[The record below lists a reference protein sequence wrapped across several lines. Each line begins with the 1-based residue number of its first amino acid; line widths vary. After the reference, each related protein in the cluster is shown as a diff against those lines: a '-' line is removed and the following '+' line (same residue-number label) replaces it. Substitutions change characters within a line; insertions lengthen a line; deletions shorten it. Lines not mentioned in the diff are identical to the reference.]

1 MTLFGLKNLKISD
14 STNFT
19 SPLKMKLRK
28 IINKPLRII
37 LKTFDGKKVLI
48 EGREK
53 LRKDEQYI
61 FSSSHYF
68 TEDIQIAI
76 GSLDR
81 NAWALIGTTN
91 QLEHN
96 PKIYAAWLNGMIY
109 VNRLDDKSRKE
120 SVLKMEY
127 ILKHGGNVLIFPEGG
142 WNNTENLLIN
152 PLFAGPYKVS
162 VTTMKKVVPLVVYNG
177 EDNRVY
183 VKFGEPL
190 ALYKYEKKDALLLLR
205 NSMSTLMYE
214 LMEKYSKPLARGTIE
229 GDFHLQFMEDRKNE
243 YLKNKWTEDVWNEE
257 LTVYKSKEVV
267 TPQEV
272 RASFDK
278 VEITKDNAYIFA
290 PTLVKRLED
299 QRYDFNEYMHKNW
312 HK

>member
-1 MTLFGLKNLKISD
+1 MTLFGLKNLKV
-14 STNFT
+14 STANNFT
-19 SPLKMKLRK
+19 SPMKMKLRK
-28 IINKPLRII
+28 VINKPLRKV
-37 LKTFDGKKVLI
+37 LRTFDGKKVLI
-48 EGREK
+48 EGRELLDK
-53 LRKDEQYI
+53 NEQYI

-96 PKIYAAWLNGMIY
+96 PKIYAVWLNGMIY
-109 VNRLDDKSRKE
+109 VDRLDENSRKE

-127 ILKHGGNVLIFPEGG
+127 ILNHGGNILIFPEGG

-162 VTTMKKVVPLVVYNG
+162 VATGKKVVPLVVYNG
-177 EDNRVY
+177 EENRVY
-183 VKFGEPL
+183 VKFGEPIP
-190 ALYKYEKKDALLLLR
+190 LYNYEKEEALTILR
-205 NSMSTLMYE
+205 DSMGSLMYE
-214 LMEKYSKPLARGTIE
+214 LIEKYSKPLCRGSLE

-243 YLKNKWTEDVWNEE
+243 YLKNKWTEDSWDEE
-257 LTVYKSKEVV
+257 LTVYKSKDIT

-272 RASFDK
+272 RASLDG
-278 VEITKDNAYIFA
+278 VVITKDNAAIFA
-290 PTLVKRLED
+290 PTLVKRLKD
-299 QRYDFNEYMHKNW
+299 QKYDFKSYMHKNW
-312 HK
+312 RR